1 VIQSPASKL
10 LAECQARGIRLRPG
24 DDGTLIVGGPNRFRT
39 PEILARLRSHKA
51 DVLAALR
58 IGNDGEIGNGE
69 IGNGG
74 EFDDWILRPDVG
86 GTLGWERP
94 GLREADRWWARGTP
108 DDLLDAGKLF
118 DALAAFGAKS
128 NA

>member
-1 VIQSPASKL
+1 MDGVAL
-10 LAECQARGIRLRPG
+10 LSEARDAGLDVLADGERLVVRGPRRAEPVARMLL
-24 DDGTLIVGGPNRFRT
+24 D
-39 PEILARLRSHKA
+39 HKA